1 METMESKTKKK
12 PADSVISAIE
22 KTPWAITPEGLE
34 LILGIAQRD
43 ISDFEAAL
51 EKRQEYDKKLYQ
63 CNEDGIAIINIFGS
77 IFPRA
82 GLFGAISGG
91 GSIESY
97 SKGLTEALA
106 DDSVKA
112 ILFNI
117 DSPGGQVTGVHEF
130 ANAIYN
136 ARGTKPIYAY
146 ISGMGASAAYWI
158 ASAVDKIYGDA
169 TARIGCIGVVAAWSD
184 SREMKKR
191 AGVRDYQV
199 VSSQTPNKN
208 LDPTTDAGREE
219 LQKDLDAFAEI
230 FIENLA
236 RNRSVS
242 VEYVRENFGKGSMLI
257 ANEAE
262 YNRMIDG
269 LSSLE
274 NVVKDLKNL
283 TANSKNVSLLKI
295 GENAMS
301 ATKNENSSNLEIK
314 DNKKSSEKL
323 EQNTV
328 NAPLE
333 ETAGGGIEETPAA
346 SHFLNETKLLAS
358 NPELYNAIVQKG
370 VMQERQR
377 IKEIDAMSAVIDNKA
392 LIEEAKFSKPCNAE
406 QLAFKVLQAE
416 GKAGKSFAANF
427 ASDKEEINGV
437 TGSVNN
443 GENSD
448 KTAQFNADVKAIVA
462 GGKLA

>member
-97 SKGLTEALA
+97 SKGLTDALV

-130 ANAIYN
+130 ADVIYN

-169 TARIGCIGVVAAWSD
+169 TARVGSIGVVAAWSD
-184 SREMKKR
+184 GREMKKR
-191 AGVRDYQV
+191 AGIRDYQV
-199 VSSQTPNKN
+199 VSSQSPNKN

-219 LQKDLDAFAEI
+219 LQKSLDELAEI
-230 FIENLA
+230 FIENVA
-236 RNRSVS
+236 RNRSVG
-242 VEYVRENFGKGSMLI
+242 VEYVRENFGKGGVLI

-301 ATKNENSSNLEIK
+301 ATKKEDLTNPETEGE
-314 DNKKSSEKL
+314 KKSSKKL
-323 EQNTV
+323 DDNSV

-333 ETAGGGIEETPAA
+333 EQADGGASSCAAA
-346 SHFLNETKLLAS
+346 SLLNETKLLAS
-358 NPELYNAIVQKG
+358 NPELYNALIQKG
-370 VMQERQR
+370 VDMERER
-377 IKEIDAMSAVIDNKA
+377 IKAIDAMGAVIDNKA

-448 KTAQFNADVKAIVA
+448 KTARFNADVKAIVA